1 MSPERTIF
9 LIDGQSFYA
18 SCEKAAHPEYKN
30 RPVAVGDPS
39 RPSGIVLAACPI
51 AKSRG
56 VTTAERNFTALAK
69 CPDLVIIRPRM
80 LRYIQI
86 SLAITEIFETYTD
99 LVEPYSI
106 DEQFLDVTGVLKQ
119 YASAEALARQIQEHI
134 LLSTGVWSRVGIGPS
149 KILAKTATD
158 NFAKKTDEGIFRL
171 GYDNIETALWPLPVH
186 QMFMVASKMGT
197 HFNIMGLSTIGDIAR
212 LSLQEF
218 KRRMRLRMGKQS
230 DIQAEYYWQTARGI
244 DPSPVV
250 PSIRN
255 ELKSVSHGKTLRAS
269 LYYRRQDIEL
279 VLQELVI
286 EVCRRARRLGK
297 QGRVVSVG
305 FGETDG
311 ERAFRFGRQTTLAH
325 ATNLTHEIEAAV
337 LRLFR
342 EYWQGLP
349 VAFLYVSITQLTD
362 DNVTQLTL
370 FDDRARAYDLERA
383 TDAIKDRYGSAA
395 IMKASSLQDAGVAR
409 ERAGQIG
416 GHYK

>member
-1 MSPERTIF
+1 MPLERTIF

-18 SCEKAAHPEYKN
+18 SIEKAAHPEYKN
-30 RPVAVGDPS
+30 KPVAVGDPS

-69 CPDLVIIRPRM
+69 CPDLIIIRPRM
-80 LRYIQI
+80 QRYIQI

-106 DEQFLDVTGVLKQ
+106 DEQFLDVTGVLSQ
-119 YASAEALARQIQEHI
+119 YESAEALARQIQEHVW
-134 LLSTGVWSRVGIGPS
+134 LSTGVWSRVGIGPS
-149 KILAKTATD
+149 KIMAKTATD
-158 NFAKKTDEGIFRL
+158 NFAKKNDTGVFRL
-171 GYDNIETALWPLPVH
+171 DYNNIEETLWPLPVH
-186 QMFMVASKMGT
+186 QMFMVASKMAT
-197 HFNIMGLSTIGDIAR
+197 HFAIMGLPTIGDIAR
-212 LSLQEF
+212 TPLHEF

-230 DIQAEYYWQTARGI
+230 DIQAEYYWQTACGI

-269 LYYRRQDIEL
+269 LYFRRPDIEL

-286 EVCRRARRLGK
+286 EVCRRARRLNK
-297 QGRVVSVG
+297 QGKVVSVG
-305 FGETDG
+305 LGETDG
-311 ERAFRFGRQTTLAH
+311 ERAARFGRQTTLLH
-325 ATNLTHEIEAAV
+325 ATNLTHEVYAAA

-342 EYWQGLP
+342 TYWEGLP
-349 VAFLYVSITQLTD
+349 VAYVHVSLTQLSED
-362 DNVTQLTL
+362 SVTQLAL
-370 FDDRARAYDLERA
+370 FDDRARASDLEA
-383 TDAIKDRYGSAA
+383 VTDEIKDRYGSAA
-395 IMKASSLQDAGVAR
+395 IMRASSLQEAGVTR